1 MGLGLN
7 FRRMINELLLQF
19 DWRAAILFT
28 ASLIILRK
36 FKPNPIVLMCVA
48 GLAGFFPDVPKKA
61 NKRMVKPA
69 DMIKPTEEAFRLFRA
84 AAT

>member
-1 MGLGLN
+1 
-7 FRRMINELLLQF
+7 MINEAVNKIAALQSNCKSRLLEK
-19 DWRAAILFT
+19 
-28 ASLIILRK
+28 S
-36 FKPNPIVLMCVA
+36 
-48 GLAGFFPDVPKKA
+48 DVPKKA

>member
-7 FRRMINELLLQF
+7 FRRMINEAVNKIAALQSNCKSRLLEK
-19 DWRAAILFT
+19 
-28 ASLIILRK
+28 S
-36 FKPNPIVLMCVA
+36 
-48 GLAGFFPDVPKKA
+48 DVSKKA